1 MFSGQVAGV
10 SFQRSE
16 GLSRS
21 HGERGELK
29 HRRNYLL
36 SRKTGPSQTPVAGLR
51 VEGAGVKVGLMIQ
64 TLEAE
69 IDEHG
74 SVKLARPVHL
84 DRSHRALVMIM
95 PDEAASGAGECALLS
110 EAALAEDWN
119 NPEEDAAWNHL
130 QPVR

>member
-1 MFSGQVAGV
+1 MAGDGGIVA
-10 SFQRSE
+10 
-16 GLSRS
+16 
-21 HGERGELK
+21 
-29 HRRNYLL
+29 
-36 SRKTGPSQTPVAGLR
+36 P
-51 VEGAGVKVGLMIQ
+51 MIQ

-69 IDEHG
+69 IDEYG

-110 EAALAEDWN
+110 EAALAEGWN
-119 NPEEDAAWNHL
+119 NPQEDAAWKHL

>member
-1 MFSGQVAGV
+1 MSETETLTEAQKGAG
-10 SFQRSE
+10 
-16 GLSRS
+16 GLKYCRID
-21 HGERGELK
+21 
-29 HRRNYLL
+29 LL
-36 SRKTGPSQTPVAGLR
+36 SRKTGSSQTPVAGLR
-51 VEGAGVKVGLMIQ
+51 RACGGLKVRLMIQ

-95 PDEAASGAGECALLS
+95 PDDAASGAGECALLS

-119 NPEEDAAWNHL
+119 NHEEDAAWKHL